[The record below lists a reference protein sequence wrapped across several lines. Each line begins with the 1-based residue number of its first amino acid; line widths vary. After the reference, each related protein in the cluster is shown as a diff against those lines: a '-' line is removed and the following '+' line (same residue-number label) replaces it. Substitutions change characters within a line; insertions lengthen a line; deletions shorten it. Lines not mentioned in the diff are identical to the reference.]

1 MRLLFLVLSL
11 IFTLLASENA
21 TASKIAIV
29 IDDIGYKHSD
39 QKLLSIDAPLTFAV
53 LPHTPMGYEYAY
65 KATKSKKE
73 VLIHLPMQA
82 DRNNHLL
89 GEGALLKQMGK
100 AEYQRTL
107 LSAMEDIPF
116 AVGINNH
123 MGSLL
128 TRMEQPMAWTMEL
141 LKQHN
146 MFFLDSKTTK
156 QSKVLQVAESYGVG
170 SLERS
175 VFLDNIREPK
185 SIRWQFKRLIKLA
198 KKQGHAVAIGHPYP
212 ETYQVLKQLLPQLK
226 HLGIE
231 VVPLSSLVE
240 NSHLRLELVQKNISK
255 REQDSE

>member
-1 MRLLFLVLSL
+1 MRLFFLVLSL
-11 IFTLLASENA
+11 NFILFLSNNA
-21 TASKIAIV
+21 AASKVAIV

-39 QKLLSIDAPLTFAV
+39 LKLLALDAPLTFAI

-65 KATKSKKE
+65 KAAKNQKE

-82 DRNNHLL
+82 DDNNHLL
-89 GEGALLKQMGK
+89 GAGALLTKMDK
-100 AEYQRTL
+100 LEYQRTL

-141 LKQHN
+141 LRQHN

-156 QSKVLQVAESYGVG
+156 QSKVSQVAQHYGVD
-170 SLERS
+170 SVERS
-175 VFLDNIREPK
+175 VFLDNVREPK

-198 KKQGHAVAIGHPYP
+198 KQNGHAVAIGHPYP
-212 ETYQVLKQLLPQLK
+212 ETYQVLKQLLPQLR

-240 NSHLRLELVQKNISK
+240 KNQSNWFVEQKNSNQK
-255 REQDSE
+255 QRDSE

>member
-11 IFTLLASENA
+11 NFTLFASFSTA
-21 TASKIAIV
+21 ASKIAIV
-29 IDDIGYKHSD
+29 IDDIGYRHSD
-39 QKLLSIDAPLTFAV
+39 QKLLSLPAPLTFAI

-65 KATKSKKE
+65 KAANNKKE

-89 GEGALLKQMGK
+89 GEGALMTRMGK
-100 AEYQRTL
+100 QEYQRTL

-128 TRMEQPMAWTMEL
+128 TRMEQPMGWTMEL

-156 QSKVLQVAESYGVG
+156 RSKVAQVANDFGVG
-170 SLERS
+170 SVERS
-175 VFLDNIREPK
+175 VFLDNVREPK

-198 KKQGHAVAIGHPYP
+198 KRDGHAVAIGHPYP

-231 VVPLSSLVE
+231 VVPLSNLVQDNE
-240 NSHLRLELVQKNISK
+240 IRLELVQKTNSNK
-255 REQDSE
+255 RQDSE

>member
-1 MRLLFLVLSL
+1 MRLFFLVLSL
-11 IFTLLASENA
+11 IFNLFASNNA
-21 TASKIAIV
+21 AASKIAIV
-29 IDDIGYKHSD
+29 IDDIGYKSSD
-39 QKLLSIDAPLTFAV
+39 QKLLAIDAPLTFAI

-65 KATKSKKE
+65 KAAKKQKE

-89 GEGALLKQMGK
+89 GQGALLTKMSKG
-100 AEYQRTL
+100 EYQQTL

-116 AVGINNH
+116 AIGINNH

-128 TRMEQPMAWTMEL
+128 TRMEEPMGWTMEL
-141 LKQHN
+141 LRQHN

-156 QSKVLQVAESYGVG
+156 QSRVSQVANDFGVG
-170 SLERS
+170 TVERS
-175 VFLDNIREPK
+175 VFLDNSREPK

-198 KKQGHAVAIGHPYP
+198 KKNGHAVAIGHPYP

-231 VVPLSSLVE
+231 VVPLSNLVE
-240 NSHLRLELVQKNISK
+240 SNELKLELVQKNSSK
-255 REQDSE
+255 AEQDSE

>member
-1 MRLLFLVLSL
+1 MVLSL
-11 IFTLLASENA
+11 NFILFLSNNA
-21 TASKIAIV
+21 AASKVAIV

-39 QKLLSIDAPLTFAV
+39 LKLLALDAPLTFAI

-65 KATKSKKE
+65 KAAKNQKE

-82 DRNNHLL
+82 DDNNHLL
-89 GEGALLKQMGK
+89 GAGALLTKMDK
-100 AEYQRTL
+100 LEYQRTL

-141 LKQHN
+141 LRQHN

-156 QSKVLQVAESYGVG
+156 QSKVSQVAQHYGVD
-170 SLERS
+170 SVERS
-175 VFLDNIREPK
+175 VFLDNVREPK

-198 KKQGHAVAIGHPYP
+198 KQNGHAVAIGHPYP
-212 ETYQVLKQLLPQLK
+212 ETYQVLKQLLPQLR

-240 NSHLRLELVQKNISK
+240 KNQSNWFVEQKNSNQK
-255 REQDSE
+255 QRDSE